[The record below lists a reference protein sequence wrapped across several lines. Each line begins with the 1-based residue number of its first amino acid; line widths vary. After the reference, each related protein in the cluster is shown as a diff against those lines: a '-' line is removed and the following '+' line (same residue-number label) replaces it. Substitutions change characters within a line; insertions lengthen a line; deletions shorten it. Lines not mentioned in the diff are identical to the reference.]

1 MSATQS
7 CSLGLILCLLSP
19 LGGTQSSTTTRGS
32 APAKPGSGLSAL
44 RDFDSSVQEVAQR
57 VSPAVVQILV
67 SGLGASR
74 RQVEGVLERQ
84 RGIGSGVIIDP
95 NGYII
100 TNAHV
105 VAGAQRIR
113 VVLSRVATELVP
125 EKTSFL
131 MRPRTF
137 EARLVGSNGFTDLAL
152 LKIEDKNLPHL
163 PLKEDFSLHLGQT
176 VLAIGSPEG
185 LQHTVTMGIV
195 SAPGRQTEPDRPMIY
210 VQTDAPINPG
220 NSGGA
225 LVDRDGNL
233 VGINT
238 FIYSKSGGSEGLGF
252 AIPQPT
258 VRFVYQELKE
268 HGHVRRNLIGANA
281 QTITPTLAEGLKMP
295 RDWGVVISD
304 VLPGGPADKAG
315 LQSRDIVLTI
325 DNIAIDSLPRFTAR
339 LYVHPHDQPITMS
352 VQRESGPVT
361 LTIHPVDAPAGV
373 DSLTDLIDPQ
383 QSLIPQLGIFVLDLS
398 KALENN
404 FPKVRSS
411 SGVIV
416 VGRVDYAPPIETNL
430 DVGDVIQ
437 AFNGMEINDAAGLR
451 TGLSRLKTG
460 DPVVLRVERDG
471 AYQFVPFELE

>member
-1 MSATQS
+1 MNVSRLARLS
-7 CSLGLILCLLSP
+7 LILCLSPALSAA
-19 LGGTQSSTTTRGS
+19 QSSAS
-32 APAKPGSGLSAL
+32 ARKTVPTKSEPANLVL

-57 VSPAVVQILV
+57 ASPAVVQIFV
-67 SGLGASR
+67 SGLGSSR
-74 RQVEGVLERQ
+74 RRAEGVLEHQ
-84 RGIGSGVIIDP
+84 RGIGSGVVVSSD
-95 NGYII
+95 GYIM
-100 TNAHV
+100 TNGHV

-113 VVLSRVATELVP
+113 VVLSRVGTELIP
-125 EKTSFL
+125 QQTSFL
-131 MRPRTF
+131 QRPKTY
-137 EARLVGSNGFTDLAL
+137 EAKLVGSNSFTDLAL
-152 LKIEDKNLPHL
+152 LKIEEKNLAYL
-163 PLKEDFSLHLGQT
+163 PLKEEFSVRLGQT

-185 LQHTVTMGIV
+185 LEHTVTMGIV

-252 AIPQPT
+252 AIAQPT

-268 HGHVRRNLIGANA
+268 NGHVRRNLIGANA
-281 QTITPTLAEGLKMP
+281 QTITPILQSGLKLT

-315 LQSRDIVLTI
+315 LQPRDIVLTI
-325 DNIAIDSLPRFTAR
+325 DNVVIDSLPRFTAR
-339 LYVHPHDQPITMS
+339 LYVHPHNQPITMS
-352 VQRESGPVT
+352 VQRDSGPVT
-361 LTIHPVDAPAGV
+361 LTIQPVDAPTGV
-373 DSLTDLIDPQ
+373 DSLTDLIGPQ
-383 QSLIPQLGIFVLDLS
+383 ESLISPLGIFVVDLN

-404 FPKVRSS
+404 YPKVRSS

-416 VGRVDYAPPIETNL
+416 VGRVDYAPPIETDLNA
-430 DVGDVIQ
+430 GDVIQ
-437 AFNGMEINDAAGLR
+437 AFNGVDVDNAARLR
-451 TGLSRLKTG
+451 SELLKLRTG